1 MDLALVDKARA
12 KISED
17 NLLDLQE
24 SEKLKEKVIYTVTY
38 NSNAIAGN
46 SITLD
51 ETVKILD
58 YDVVIEGKPLGDH
71 FDIVGHNDAFNFLC
85 VLSQSM
91 QKLNDEIIR
100 SIHSLV
106 YMRDVSERGRYR
118 CIPIAVTKDR
128 INLGVDV
135 EHQINLLL
143 ESYESKKK
151 SSHIIE
157 AACFLLLEYERIHPF
172 IDANGRTARLL
183 LNFEL
188 IKAGYMP
195 IDIKVSERD
204 RYYSCYDSYFKS
216 SNIQPFVDFVAE
228 HEINEL
234 ENYLAL
240 KNTSK

>member
-85 VLSQSM
+85 VL
-91 QKLNDEIIR
+91 
-100 SIHSLV
+100 
-106 YMRDVSERGRYR
+106 
-118 CIPIAVTKDR
+118 
-128 INLGVDV
+128 
-135 EHQINLLL
+135 
-143 ESYESKKK
+143 
-151 SSHIIE
+151 
-157 AACFLLLEYERIHPF
+157 
-172 IDANGRTARLL
+172 
-183 LNFEL
+183 
-188 IKAGYMP
+188 
-195 IDIKVSERD
+195 
-204 RYYSCYDSYFKS
+204 
-216 SNIQPFVDFVAE
+216 
-228 HEINEL
+228 
-234 ENYLAL
+234 
-240 KNTSK
+240 